1 MTRRQCPPT
10 VSPAQ
15 EEGQA
20 HTCQTEIKL
29 NGTHTMRGEQETRVV
44 PHLPEYLYLGQ
55 YQCHRHFIVNM
66 QTIFLGT
73 QYLEKA
79 SAMSIAIALP
89 PENVTLVLKT
99 FFDR

>member
-55 YQCHRHFIVNM
+55 YTTVILLLTCKRY
-66 QTIFLGT
+66 FL
-73 QYLEKA
+73 EHN
-79 SAMSIAIALP
+79 I
-89 PENVTLVLKT
+89 
-99 FFDR
+99 

>member
-55 YQCHRHFIVNM
+55 YYH
-66 QTIFLGT
+66 
-73 QYLEKA
+73 YLQ
-79 SAMSIAIALP
+79 
-89 PENVTLVLKT
+89 
-99 FFDR
+99 

>member
-15 EEGQA
+15 EEGP

-55 YQCHRHFIVNM
+55 
-66 QTIFLGT
+66 
-73 QYLEKA
+73 
-79 SAMSIAIALP
+79 
-89 PENVTLVLKT
+89 
-99 FFDR
+99 